1 MKAYR
6 LARRTE
12 PVRGKPIDYLPIVA
26 AVLLAASPVAAAPL
40 DPQACTTL
48 KSEYQSLVAAGAKSD
63 KEKGAQWAKS
73 NLQPDRLGA
82 IERLITVEEQLSF
95 RCGEVLTAR
104 PALKEQPKPPQVLN
118 ADATSAGT
126 ASNTAGAGKISSI
139 PPPVRK
145 NKNAGAAPQKA
156 P

>member
-6 LARRTE
+6 LATTTN
-12 PVRGKPIDYLPIVA
+12 PVRGKRVDRLPVLA
-26 AVLLAASPVAAAPL
+26 AVLLAASPAAAAPL

-63 KEKGAQWAKS
+63 KEKGPQWAKS

-118 ADATSAGT
+118 ADATAAGT
-126 ASNTAGAGKISSI
+126 GSNKAGAGKISSI

-145 NKNAGAAPQKA
+145 NKNAGADAPKA